1 MFLQAS
7 LETMFTPMSKRLLGF
22 TSMENAVT
30 YVAIGVIAVAGYF
43 SIKYANKY
51 FKDRTLLYFGL
62 VAEFLNTVL
71 LFIIIPS
78 ATFRV
83 WYLYVFLGVCI
94 FFQVFCMAYLVVA
107 SATLLSKFSPKD
119 KQATIQGLRIAV
131 ETTSTILAP
140 IWIAT
145 TLNYGFVINFSAPF
159 ALVFIALVLL
169 TLSFKV
175 MEPSH
180 IKPFNAKVTESSAR
194 DESVLKDNNNYQT
207 TSK

>member
-1 MFLQAS
+1 MCLIGSFCGMFLQAS

-43 SIKYANKY
+43 SIKYANQY

-62 VAEFLNTVL
+62 VAEFLNTII
-71 LFIIIPS
+71 LFIIIPT
-78 ATFRV
+78 AQFRV

-119 KQATIQGLRIAV
+119 KQATIQGLKK
-131 ETTSTILAP
+131 
-140 IWIAT
+140 
-145 TLNYGFVINFSAPF
+145 Y
-159 ALVFIALVLL
+159 
-169 TLSFKV
+169 FK
-175 MEPSH
+175 
-180 IKPFNAKVTESSAR
+180 KY
-194 DESVLKDNNNYQT
+194 LK
-207 TSK
+207 